1 ADDSEAEN
9 AIATA
14 CDAMETLYTSAVGK
28 KFSLSSANAPG
39 QYLTATPT
47 ILDAR
52 ATELKASGVFQLE
65 YFNLSGEYYV
75 KGLKNN
81 VYFKGPHAYSEA
93 PKTSATATDLFF
105 IGNANGTENN
115 VYLSTSI
122 STTENSAIH
131 YNSAYD
137 NHTCGW
143 KYNAGASQWV
153 INSVSDD
160 EYDALCP
167 WEDLENAI
175 IAAESLIGTGLG
187 KYTAD
192 ETYNN
197 SLANAKTILAAHTA
211 DEETVNNAI
220 ASIALSNLSL
230 NMPANG
236 ILLHLKDADNNY
248 MTCNNSSANRI
259 AFDATK
265 DVNTIFCYTGS
276 ALVAY
281 ATGYYASRYNTK
293 PCHMT
298 GVTTEDEGTLYHI
311 HPSPLTRGKYVISFG
326 GDTRFVYKA
335 ADAGNFSG
343 GPTTVNNAGY
353 EFTLEDVESIP
364 VSISAAGLATLY
376 SPMAL
381 TIPEGIKAYVGD
393 YNSENSSVV
402 LNALEGVIPANTG
415 VIIEGAEGS
424 HNFSTTTTATTAT
437 SCLTGTVPAIATPTT
452 GVYTLQKVN
461 TKLGLYKYTGTNLGA
476 FKAYFQTSGGSN
488 GFSLVVND
496 DDLTG
501 VDNITPTYPA
511 DNIYRDLQGNIVLY
525 PQKNQIYI
533 LNGKKVLKH

>member
-1 ADDSEAEN
+1 MNKTKTGANDPYYQWRFDGDWHTGFRIYNKAAGKYISFGNSANPGDKTKAYLTDNDETGSYFEYVPNSSGNAHFRIAGTENNAYISNNGGVSTTFLTNWNSTNNLTDPGAWFVITEAPAKTVNDFNNAVTELNAKIAELTKISVLYSSADITTATNAIAAISCADDSEAEN

-14 CDAMETLYTSAVGK
+14 YDAMETLYTSAVGK

-298 GVTTEDEGTLYHI
+298 GVTTED
-311 HPSPLTRGKYVISFG
+311 
-326 GDTRFVYKA
+326 
-335 ADAGNFSG
+335 
-343 GPTTVNNAGY
+343 
-353 EFTLEDVESIP
+353 
-364 VSISAAGLATLY
+364 
-376 SPMAL
+376 
-381 TIPEGIKAYVGD
+381 
-393 YNSENSSVV
+393 
-402 LNALEGVIPANTG
+402 
-415 VIIEGAEGS
+415 
-424 HNFSTTTTATTAT
+424 
-437 SCLTGTVPAIATPTT
+437 
-452 GVYTLQKVN
+452 
-461 TKLGLYKYTGTNLGA
+461 
-476 FKAYFQTSGGSN
+476 
-488 GFSLVVND
+488 
-496 DDLTG
+496 
-501 VDNITPTYPA
+501 
-511 DNIYRDLQGNIVLY
+511 
-525 PQKNQIYI
+525 
-533 LNGKKVLKH
+533 